1 MRVEKV
7 LSHQFFE
14 RPVSS
19 RQPSN
24 PPQGTR
30 RKGKKRQADTGN
42 SYRNFRVLEFRNYDA
57 QLNATKRKQTK
68 SEAKNDDNQ

>member
-1 MRVEKV
+1 MRVENV
-7 LSHQFFE
+7 LSHQIFE

-19 RQPSN
+19 SQPSN

-42 SYRNFRVLEFRNYDA
+42 SCRNFGVLEFRNYDG